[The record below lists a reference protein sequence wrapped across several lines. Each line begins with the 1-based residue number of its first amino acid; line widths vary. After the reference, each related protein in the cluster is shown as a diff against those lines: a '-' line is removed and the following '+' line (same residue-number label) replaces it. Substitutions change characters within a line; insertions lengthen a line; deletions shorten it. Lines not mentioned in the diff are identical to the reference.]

1 MVSAWASALFGTSVI
16 MVMSCWL
23 SAYLYCIYKW
33 SRCPCSVKR
42 IFGIPMWC
50 MQTFFSIWYHDRF
63 GLCCIS
69 SFHAAFL
76 TFFLNPFIAS
86 PLFFHRVGL
95 FISLFAWKG
104 LCWCDNHS
112 FCVPLVTSY
121 AHVSFFMV
129 WLPITAVEAS
139 LITFFLKWPIPLG
152 FVVSWFPCLVFFFN
166 YFLFCRRLYALMNKF
181 DFSFMQ
187 TQVNI

>member
-1 MVSAWASALFGTSVI
+1 MPLQ
-16 MVMSCWL
+16 CE
-23 SAYLYCIYKW
+23 AYFWYPNVVYANI
-33 SRCPCSVKR
+33 
-42 IFGIPMWC
+42 
-50 MQTFFSIWYHDRF
+50 FSIWYHDRY

-112 FCVPLVTSY
+112 FCVPLVMSY
-121 AHVSFFMV
+121 AHVSSFMV
-129 WLPITAVEAS
+129 WLLITAVEAS
-139 LITFFLKWPIPLG
+139 LITFLLKWPIPLG
-152 FVVSWFPCLVFFFN
+152 FVVSWFPCLVFFF
-166 YFLFCRRLYALMNKF
+166 FLLFFVLQKVVCT
-181 DFSFMQ
+181 DE
-187 TQVNI
+187 QVWFQFHANAS